1 MIVDRSLLKIS
12 LSRCFP
18 PFISIYKF
26 KFQSITHGFGSWLY
40 SKAFQ
45 KVGFFLFVCS
55 QFSLAQH
62 RCFLPLLS
70 SEQLRVLTIFSMS
83 SLSSLSNL
91 LLQNGW
97 LNCKLKS
104 KQVLFWLYFVQ
115 LFSLS
120 ASPIQLPFPQSLALS
135 SAFHQLPFCSMSFIS
150 SLSPAGS
157 VKPQPQT
164 HTSSGHIATGD

>member
-1 MIVDRSLLKIS
+1 MALARDFILK
-12 LSRCFP
+12 LSKGR
-18 PFISIYKF
+18 
-26 KFQSITHGFGSWLY
+26 
-40 SKAFQ
+40 
-45 KVGFFLFVCS
+45 LFSFVS
-55 QFSLAQH
+55 SEFSLAQH
-62 RCFLPLLS
+62 RCFLPLLP
-70 SEQLRVLTIFSMS
+70 SEQLHVLTIFSVS

-97 LNCKLKS
+97 LNCKLQS

-164 HTSSGHIATGD
+164 HTSSVTLPLVIKTRATLSLL